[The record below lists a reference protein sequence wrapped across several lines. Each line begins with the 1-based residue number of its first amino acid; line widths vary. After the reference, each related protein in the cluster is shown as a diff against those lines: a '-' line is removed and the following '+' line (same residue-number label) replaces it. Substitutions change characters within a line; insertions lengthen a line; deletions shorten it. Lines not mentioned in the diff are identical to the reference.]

1 MSNGG
6 PYPVDTPAPSG
17 TDGGFVLPMPLRQSP
32 KNSSSKAKSESST
45 DGITIEEG
53 SRLSQL
59 LQEELIKMEDLE
71 NLNDED
77 NVLGQGS
84 FGIVRK
90 VRWRMTPAAAKVSH
104 KGMPKQAK
112 ALCLRE
118 LELMVR
124 CRHPNIV
131 QFLGYVDTPFV
142 IVMELLPAGDL
153 RSYWRKHNMR
163 SPHKVSVCIDVL
175 RALAYLHNRAPSPIV
190 PATSSRRRAADGERH
205 RQAHR
210 LGARHEVA
218 PDVLSSKYKGS
229 PARAGLTGTVA
240 DFGFMP
246 PAARKRR

>member
-1 MSNGG
+1 MENGANGG
-6 PYPVDTPAPSG
+6 PYPVDAPAAPG
-17 TDGGFVLPMPLRQSP
+17 ADGGFVLPMPLRQSP

-142 IVMELLPAGDL
+142 IVMELLPGGDL
-153 RSYWRKHNMR
+153 ERLVVVQARVALDPDHR
-163 SPHKVSVCIDVL
+163 L
-175 RALAYLHNRAPSPIV
+175 RGRACQHRDERG
-190 PATSSRRRAADGERH
+190 RRRW
-205 RQAHR
+205 
-210 LGARHEVA
+210 
-218 PDVLSSKYKGS
+218 
-229 PARAGLTGTVA
+229 PARERCGKIQT
-240 DFGFMP
+240 
-246 PAARKRR
+246 KRSVG

>member
-1 MSNGG
+1 MGVGSFARAAASVSDNSLYVRRKPQTARGIG
-6 PYPVDTPAPSG
+6 PRNIAPAAPG
-17 TDGGFVLPMPLRQSP
+17 ADGGFVLPMPLRQSP

-124 CRHPNIV
+124 
-131 QFLGYVDTPFV
+131 
-142 IVMELLPAGDL
+142 
-153 RSYWRKHNMR
+153 
-163 SPHKVSVCIDVL
+163 
-175 RALAYLHNRAPSPIV
+175 
-190 PATSSRRRAADGERH
+190 
-205 RQAHR
+205 
-210 LGARHEVA
+210 
-218 PDVLSSKYKGS
+218 
-229 PARAGLTGTVA
+229 
-240 DFGFMP
+240 
-246 PAARKRR
+246 